1 MNAMLSSSDRK
12 LCEEA
17 AAGCLYA
24 HTRRASRALGQL
36 YEGTLKESGL
46 RGGQLPVL
54 IALALAGSA
63 TIGRMGSWLVMDR
76 TTLTR
81 NLKPLER
88 EGLITIEA
96 GEDRR
101 TRVVSLTRKGY
112 RTLSRALPLWKKNH
126 DRVVGKMGK
135 ARSEGLLKQ
144 LSSVVAM
151 AGRE

>member
-1 MNAMLSSSDRK
+1 MNARMGSKERK

-36 YEGTLKESGL
+36 YEGSLKESGL

-54 IALALAGSA
+54 ITLALAGPS
-63 TIGRMGSWLVMDR
+63 TISQLGSYLVMDR

-81 NLKPLER
+81 NLKPIQR
-88 EGLITIEA
+88 EGLVAIKP

-101 TRVVSLTRKGY
+101 TRIVSLTNKGY

-126 DRVVGKMGK
+126 DQVIKKMGK
-135 ARSEGLLKQ
+135 KKSETLVTQ

-151 AGRE
+151 AERE

>member
-1 MNAMLSSSDRK
+1 MELKLGRNERK

-36 YEGTLKESGL
+36 YEGSLEGSGL
-46 RGGQLPVL
+46 RGGQLPVF
-54 IALALAGSA
+54 IALALAGPS
-63 TIGRMGSWLVMDR
+63 TISQLGAYLVMDR

-81 NLKPLER
+81 NLKPIER
-88 EGLITIEA
+88 EGLLA
-96 GEDRR
+96 VKPGEDRR
-101 TRVVSLTRKGY
+101 TRVVSLTPKGY
-112 RTLSRALPLWKKNH
+112 RTLLRALPLWKKNH
-126 DRVVGKMGK
+126 DGVVRKLGKEK
-135 ARSEGLLKQ
+135 TESYLKQ

>member
-1 MNAMLSSSDRK
+1 MNIELGSKERK
-12 LCEEA
+12 LCMEA

-24 HTRRASRALGQL
+24 HTRRASRALGQF
-36 YEGTLKESGL
+36 YEGSLKESGL

-54 IALALAGSA
+54 ITLALAGPS
-63 TIGRMGSWLVMDR
+63 TISRLGSHLVMDR

-81 NLKPLER
+81 NLKPIER
-88 EGLITIEA
+88 EGLIAIKP

-101 TRVVSLTRKGY
+101 TRIVSLTNKGY

-126 DRVVGKMGK
+126 DRVVKKFGKK
-135 ARSEGLLKQ
+135 NAVSYLEQ
-144 LSSVVAM
+144 ISSVVEM